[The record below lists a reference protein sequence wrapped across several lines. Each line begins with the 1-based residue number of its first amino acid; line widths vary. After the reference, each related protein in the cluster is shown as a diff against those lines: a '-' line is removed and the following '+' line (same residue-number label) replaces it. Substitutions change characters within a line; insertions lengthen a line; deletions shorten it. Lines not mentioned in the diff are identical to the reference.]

1 MTDALTVAGEG
12 IRSPDGDVT
21 QSLGGAVSVRR
32 RVDPSSTAVQSTTPA
47 TTSSSALLVTA
58 IRSIPIGVCAWGP
71 KVLLEHLAHEAAAHG
86 EPADHVATTHPELA
100 DALGCNPVTASDLL
114 DVLVRLE
121 LVTVERRLFRGE
133 QDERAPQLSD
143 GGTILRLHPARIY
156 RLARRNEGPIG
167 HRYRPASESAIAQ
180 HAARQR
186 ELEEELVRLR
196 GSTADRIE
204 RLERQLEAVLKS
216 STQPATTAVSPDPTP
231 APEQAA
237 TSMAASTKRRRRV
250 VEAVVS
256 GAPAVPSTRQQV
268 AGATG
273 GRRTLSIAGKGQCAV
288 LCITQTEALTSLP
301 AAA

>member
-1 MTDALTVAGEG
+1 M
-12 IRSPDGDVT
+12 
-21 QSLGGAVSVRR
+21 RR
-32 RVDPSSTAVQSTTPA
+32 RVDPSTNAVQSTTAA
-47 TTSSSALLVTA
+47 TTSSSQLLVTA

-71 KVLLEHLAHEAAAHG
+71 KLLLEHLAHEAAAHG

-133 QDERAPQLSD
+133 QDDRAPQLAD
-143 GGTILRLHPARIY
+143 GGSILRLHPPNIY

-167 HRYRPASESAIAQ
+167 HRYRPASEPALAQ

-204 RLERQLEAVLKS
+204 RLERQLAAVLAAGVA
-216 STQPATTAVSPDPTP
+216 PATTS
-231 APEQAA
+231 APVLA
-237 TSMAASTKRRRRV
+237 TSQRKRRV

-256 GAPAVPSTRQQV
+256 SAPAAPSKSQKS
-268 AGATG
+268 AAATG
-273 GRRTLSIAGKGQCAV
+273 GRRSLSTASKGQCAV
-288 LCITQTEALTSLP
+288 LCIAQPEAGRDLL